1 MKALAQGLGQGLD
14 FGLAD
19 VPEADAVLARLFER

>member
-1 MKALAQGLGQGLD
+1 MAQGLGQGND